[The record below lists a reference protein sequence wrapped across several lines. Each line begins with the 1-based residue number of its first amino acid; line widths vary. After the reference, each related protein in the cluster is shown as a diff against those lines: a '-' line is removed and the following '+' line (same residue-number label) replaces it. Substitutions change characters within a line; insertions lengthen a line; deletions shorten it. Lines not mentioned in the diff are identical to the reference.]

1 MVDYTSLPYAKWLE
15 EANKALVEINPDS
28 IYFGL
33 IKDGEVVSS
42 YFNFDNVE
50 RSLILQEM
58 LTMSVLDR
66 LEDHLDEMLAE
77 IMDDNERG
85 SSLEMLING
94 LEQEREEDED
104 EEGEDDE

>member
-28 IYFGL
+28 IYFGI
-33 IKDGEVVSS
+33 IKDGEVISS
-42 YFNFDNVE
+42 YFNFDTVE

-66 LEDHLDEMLAE
+66 FEDHLEEIIQRYMNSGIDEY
-77 IMDDNERG
+77 
-85 SSLEMLING
+85 EMPAG
-94 LEQEREEDED
+94 Y
-104 EEGEDDE
+104 EEGEEEEITEEEEEENE